1 MGVLQRGSEQPQFES
16 ALASQHDA
24 LASPHQGVEVPEVM
38 EAETDI
44 VQEYLRL
51 LAQGEPASLEEGLA
65 VWDKLNDLWWAMDD
79 EQHQAVEAALRGAEA

>member
-1 MGVLQRGSEQPQFES
+1 
-16 ALASQHDA
+16 
-24 LASPHQGVEVPEVM
+24 M